1 MPRSA
6 VAMSEHDGEYTF
18 DIEGYLIGAYNGL
31 TKPIRRAICAKVRK
45 ELDRG
50 VIEEMIDELIA
61 AHALDLQGWSLK
73 ADDEE

>member
-6 VAMSEHDGEYTF
+6 VAMSEYDGEYTF
-18 DIEGYLIGAYNGL
+18 DIEGYLISTYDGL
-31 TKPIRRAICAKVRK
+31 NKPTRRAICAKVRK
-45 ELDRG
+45 ELDRA